1 MSDFVINALGLH
13 KRFREVHAVRGLD
26 LQVRR
31 GEVFG
36 LLGPNGAGKTTTLE
50 MLEGLTA
57 PDEGTVQVLGRAF
70 SSDGREIRERI
81 GVQFQS
87 TQLDDRIKVREA
99 LANYASYYRKPRA
112 VADLLALLQ
121 LQEKADSLQ
130 GKLSGGQRQRLTLGL
145 ALVGDPELVFLDEPT
160 TGLDPQARQGL
171 WEIVRQLQRESRTVL
186 LTTHY
191 MEEAEMLCDR
201 IAIVDQGRICAQGTP
216 RELIASLG
224 QPSVVEIEF
233 GGAPPSVEAFA
244 AQLGRP
250 VEAKGEGASA
260 VWSVR
265 MSDPKTQLQ
274 ALLACA
280 EREGLPLR
288 QLHVRHASLED
299 VFLQLTGKRLRD

>member
-1 MSDFVINALGLH
+1 MNDLVIDARSLQ

-50 MLEGLTA
+50 MLEGLTT
-57 PDEGTVQVLGRAF
+57 PDEGSVQVLGR
-70 SSDGREIRERI
+70 SYVREGREIRERI

-87 TQLDDRIKVREA
+87 TQLDDKIKVREA
-99 LANYASYYRKPRA
+99 LANYASYYRKPRS

-121 LQEKADSLQ
+121 LQEKAESLQ

-171 WEIVRQLQRESRTVL
+171 WEIVRQLKSEGRTVL

-201 IAIVDQGRICAQGTP
+201 IAIMDQGRVLRVGTP

-233 GGAPPSVEAFA
+233 EAVPPSVETFA
-244 AQLGRP
+244 TALGQP
-250 VEAKGEGASA
+250 VDAKGEGVSA
-260 VWSVR
+260 LWSIR
-265 MSDPKTQLQ
+265 MSDPKAELQ
-274 ALLACA
+274 GLLACV

-288 QLHVRHASLED
+288 QLHMRHASLED
-299 VFLQLTGKRLRD
+299 VFLQLTGKSLRD